1 MRVFFYRGSI
11 AIVIA
16 MLCISL
22 YEMISMQNTY
32 MHEEDVHKQT
42 RVYSPPDG
50 PSETAGGDRA
60 GTDTTFAPAEAN
72 AKKYAEDSPAAA
84 GIPAMA
90 NSSIVDAQRDMNP
103 DIAAWL
109 RLPNTEIDYP
119 VVRGADNTFYLDH
132 DVMKKKA
139 ASGSLFID
147 SGNSG
152 GFTDFNTVIYG
163 HNMNNGSMFGQLGK
177 FADPAFFDG
186 NAAGR
191 LFLPDCTYA
200 LEIFACMGVNHDD
213 AFIYGHNM
221 KNGSM
226 FGQLDNFADP
236 AFFDVN
242 TAGRLFLPDCTYAIE
257 IFACLSVNHDDAF
270 IYGSAHGADINEF
283 NRYVKANALQY
294 RDIHISG
301 GDRVVT
307 LSTCTNVYEDARIVV
322 LARLVRLG

>member
-213 AFIYGHNM
+213 AFIYG
-221 KNGSM
+221 
-226 FGQLDNFADP
+226 
-236 AFFDVN
+236 
-242 TAGRLFLPDCTYAIE
+242 
-257 IFACLSVNHDDAF
+257 
-270 IYGSAHGADINEF
+270 SARGADINEF